1 MTYTGE
7 YLKQLLDELRKL
19 LGETEWIKFKHNNA
33 DPHEMGEQISAL
45 ANSAALAGKTHG
57 YLIWG
62 IEATTHNILGTDFQ
76 PKNRKIGNEELENWL
91 LHLLAPKINFSFHE
105 INTEQ
110 GIVVLLEIERA
121 FRHPVQFKGVE
132 YVRIGSYKKFLKEFP
147 EKERQL
153 WRIFDTTPFEDLCTI
168 DNVDADTVLRF
179 LDYPAYF
186 DLLKQPLP
194 DNKQGILGR
203 FIEDN
208 MIKKNDAGSYSITN
222 LGAILIAKKLDD
234 FKDLKRKVIRVIFYE
249 NATRIKTIKEQVS
262 AKGYAS
268 GFEGLIDFISGLIP
282 RNEIIGKALRKDVPM
297 YPVIAVRELIA
308 NALIH
313 QDFFIRGTGP
323 MVEIFSDRIEIT
335 NPGVPLVKTERFLD
349 SPPKSRNEAL
359 ASFMRRI
366 GVCEERGTGVDKAVF
381 ETEFYQLP
389 APLFEV
395 VESNTRATLFAHR
408 PLSKMDRK
416 DRVRATYLHACLK
429 YVQRGHLTNSSLRE
443 RFGIQKENS
452 AMISRIIK
460 EALKDKAIK
469 FLEPESESRKYARY
483 VPIWA

>member
-1 MTYTGE
+1 MTYTTE
-7 YLKQLLDELRKL
+7 YLQQLLNELRSLPK
-19 LGETEWIKFKHNNA
+19 ETEWVECKHNNE
-33 DPHEMGEQISAL
+33 DPKEMGENISAL
-45 ANSAALAGKTHG
+45 ANAAALTGKTHG
-57 YLIWG
+57 YLLWG
-62 IEATTHNILGTDFQ
+62 IEAATHNILGTDFR
-76 PKNRKIGNEELENWL
+76 PGKKKIGNEELESWL

-110 GIVVLLEIERA
+110 GIVIILEIDRA

-132 YVRIGSYKKFLKEFP
+132 YIRIGSYTKPLKEFP

-153 WRIFDTTPFEDLCTI
+153 WRIFDTTPFEDLFAVE
-168 DNVDADTVLRF
+168 NVDADNVLRL

-186 DLLKQPLP
+186 DLLKQSLP

-203 FIEDN
+203 LIEDT
-208 MIKKNDAGSYSITN
+208 MIKKNDAGSYGITN

-234 FKDLKRKVIRVIFYE
+234 FKGLKRKAIRVIVYE
-249 NATRIKTIKEQVS
+249 NATRMKTIKEQMSV
-262 AKGYAS
+262 KGYAS
-268 GFEGLIDFISGLIP
+268 GFEVLVDFINGLIP

-297 YPVIAVRELIA
+297 YPIIAVRELVA

-313 QDFFIRGTGP
+313 QDFFARGSGP
-323 MVEIFSDRIEIT
+323 MIEIFSDRMEIT
-335 NPGVPLVKTERFLD
+335 NPGESLVKTDRFLD

-366 GVCEERGTGVDKAVF
+366 GVCEERGSGVDKVVF

-389 APLFEV
+389 APLFEI
-395 VESNTRATLFAHR
+395 VEGSTRATLFAHR
-408 PLSKMDRK
+408 SLSKMDSK
-416 DRVRATYLHACLK
+416 DRIRSTYLHACLK
-429 YVQRGHLTNSSLRE
+429 YVQRDYLTNSSLRD

-452 AMISRIIK
+452 ATVSRFIK
-460 EALKDKAIK
+460 EAVEDKAIK
-469 FLEPESESRKYARY
+469 LVDPESESRKHARY